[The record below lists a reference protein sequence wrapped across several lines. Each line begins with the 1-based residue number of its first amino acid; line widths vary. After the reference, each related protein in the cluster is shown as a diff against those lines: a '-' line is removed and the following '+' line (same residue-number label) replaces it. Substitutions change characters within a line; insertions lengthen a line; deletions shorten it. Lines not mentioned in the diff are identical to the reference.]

1 VTAISEPWFSVD
13 LHGDILL
20 DVLERRRNGERQVL
34 FTHHLTPLRTGRV
47 RLQVLPIYIWSEYL
61 PEGALRQAMLM
72 VDALYQEVAE
82 SSSHFALVHTR
93 ADLERALSEEKIVL
107 ILGFEG
113 ADPLGRNVELVHT
126 FYRLGLRVASL
137 TWNRANLY
145 AQGLAEDTGSGV
157 TSLGTELLSLM
168 DEVGI
173 VLDLTHLSPSS
184 FWSALS
190 KFKGPVMAS
199 HSNAIGICPHP
210 RNLTDDQI
218 RAVAERGGLI
228 GLNLVPRFVGGDD
241 LLEGVVRH
249 AEYIRNLV
257 GLQCLALGPD
267 FINFLPA
274 VKESAQQLLAS
285 PASPEAQ
292 PEFRPDVTLLP
303 ALWQTFRRSG
313 WSQEETRA
321 VFAENALQF
330 FRQTL
335 PVPDD
340 A

>member
-1 VTAISEPWFSVD
+1 VTTIAEPWYSVD

-20 DVLERRRNGERQVL
+20 DVLERRRNGERKVL
-34 FTHHLTPLRTGRV
+34 ETHHLPALRNGRV
-47 RLQVLPIYIWSEYL
+47 RVQVLPIYIWSEYL

-82 SSSHFALVHTR
+82 SSAHFALVHTR
-93 ADLERALSEEKIVL
+93 ADLERVLREDKIAL

-113 ADPLGRNVELVHT
+113 ADPLGRNVELIRT
-126 FYRLGLRVASL
+126 FYRLGLRVVSL

-145 AQGLAEDTGSGV
+145 AQGLAEDAQSGV

-168 DEVGI
+168 NEVGI

-184 FWSALS
+184 FWSALKS
-190 KFKGPVMAS
+190 FKGQVMAS
-199 HSNAIGICPHP
+199 HSNAIGVCPHP

-218 RAVAERGGLI
+218 RAVADRGGLI

-267 FINFLPA
+267 FINYLPA
-274 VKESAQQLLAS
+274 VKEPPQQLLGGEKGS
-285 PASPEAQ
+285 DAQ
-292 PEFRPDVTLLP
+292 PELRPDVTLLP
-303 ALWQTFRRSG
+303 ALWQTFRRRE
-313 WSQEETRA
+313 WSLEDTIA
-321 VFAENALQF
+321 VFAGNALRYLQ
-330 FRQTL
+330 QTL
-335 PVPDD
+335 PVS
-340 A
+340 

>member
-1 VTAISEPWFSVD
+1 MTTISEPWYSVD

-20 DVLERRRNGERQVL
+20 DVLERRRNGERKVL
-34 FTHHLTPLRTGRV
+34 ESHHLPALRTGRV
-47 RLQVLPIYIWSEYL
+47 RVQVLAIYVWSEYL

-72 VDALYQEVAE
+72 VDVLYQEVAE
-82 SSSHFALVHTR
+82 SSKHFALVHTR
-93 ADLERALSEEKIVL
+93 ADLDRALREEKIAL

-113 ADPLGRNVELVHT
+113 ADPLGRNVELVRT
-126 FYRLGLRVASL
+126 FNRLGLRVLSL

-145 AQGLAEDTGSGV
+145 AQGLAEDTQSGL
-157 TSLGTELLSLM
+157 TSLGVELLSLM

-184 FWSALS
+184 FWSALKS
-190 KFKGPVMAS
+190 FKGPLMAS
-199 HSNAIGICPHP
+199 HSNAIAVCSHP

-218 RAVAERGGLI
+218 RTVAERGGLI

-249 AEYIRNLV
+249 ADYIRNLV

-267 FINFLPA
+267 FINYLPA
-274 VKESAQQLLAS
+274 VKEPPQQLLAS
-285 PASPEAQ
+285 NDQSEAQ
-292 PEFRPDVTLLP
+292 HELRPDVTVLP
-303 ALWQTFRRSG
+303 ALWQTFRRRD
-313 WSQEETRA
+313 WSQEETLS
-321 VFAENALQF
+321 VFAENALRF

-335 PVPDD
+335 PVS
-340 A
+340 

>member
-1 VTAISEPWFSVD
+1 LDQEDWYSVD

-20 DVLERRRNGERQVL
+20 DVLERRRNGERKVL
-34 FTHHLTPLRTGRV
+34 EAHHLPSLRTGRV
-47 RLQVLPIYIWSEYL
+47 RVQILPIYIWSEYL

-82 SSSHFALVHTR
+82 SPEHFALVHTR
-93 ADLERALSEEKIVL
+93 TDLEQALRDDKIAL
-107 ILGFEG
+107 ILSFEG
-113 ADPLGRNVELVHT
+113 ADPLGRNVELIRT
-126 FYRLGLRVASL
+126 FNRLGLRVVSL

-145 AQGLAEDTGSGV
+145 AQGLAEDTQSGV

-199 HSNAIGICPHP
+199 HSNAFGVCSHP
-210 RNLTDDQI
+210 RNLADDQI

-241 LLEGVVRH
+241 LLEGVVQH
-249 AEYIRNLV
+249 AEYIRKLV

-267 FINFLPA
+267 FINYLPA
-274 VKESAQQLLAS
+274 VKEPPQQLLAS
-285 PASPEAQ
+285 DVQSEAQ
-292 PEFRPDVTLLP
+292 PELRPDVTLLP
-303 ALWQTFRRSG
+303 ALWQTFRRRD
-313 WSQEETRA
+313 WSHEETLA
-321 VFAENALQF
+321 VFAENALRF
-330 FRQTL
+330 FRHTL
-335 PVPDD
+335 PVS
-340 A
+340 

>member
-1 VTAISEPWFSVD
+1 VTTFSEPWYSVD

-34 FTHHLTPLRTGRV
+34 FSHHLTALRTGGVRV
-47 RLQVLPIYIWSEYL
+47 QVLPIYIWSEYL

-82 SSSHFALVHTR
+82 SSEHFSLVHTR
-93 ADLERALSEEKIVL
+93 ADLERALSENKIAL
-107 ILGFEG
+107 ILSFEG
-113 ADPLGRNVELVHT
+113 ADPLGRNVELIRT
-126 FYRLGLRVASL
+126 FYRLGLRVVSL

-145 AQGLAEDTGSGV
+145 AQGLAEDTQSGV

-184 FWSALS
+184 FWSSL
-190 KFKGPVMAS
+190 KNFKGPVIAS

-228 GLNLVPRFVGGDD
+228 GLNLVPRFVGADD

-249 AEYIRNLV
+249 AEYIRDLV
-257 GLQCLALGPD
+257 GPQCLALGPD
-267 FINFLPA
+267 FINYLPA
-274 VKESAQQLLAS
+274 IKESPQQLLAS
-285 PASPEAQ
+285 NDQSEAQ
-292 PEFRPDVTLLP
+292 PERRPDVTLLP
-303 ALWQTFRRSG
+303 TLWQTFRGRG
-313 WSQEETRA
+313 WSPEEALA
-321 VFAENALQF
+321 VFANNALRF
-330 FRQTL
+330 FRQML
-335 PVPDD
+335 PIPT
-340 A
+340 